1 MSRGRRLIPER
12 REAATT
18 LQKAATILAIVCL
31 TCGAVLTISFVLSWF
46 RVIGAGRF
54 KTYYTFRGQD
64 LPSMSIEIF
73 RGKFVYS
80 HNEGWIPDT
89 VRPPPRWQYAWWFA
103 PPQNMQ
109 RGQSPAVTW
118 VDLPDSFIWDQDL
131 LRVPL
136 WPAILLLLGF
146 PTTWF
151 VLRRRIET
159 KGDRAHCVACGYD
172 LRATP
177 DRCPECGREE
187 RQSRPAKML

>member
-109 RGQSPAVTW
+109 RDGKYRHVQVKLVQPRG
-118 VDLPDSFIWDQDL
+118 LP
-131 LRVPL
+131 PL
-136 WPAILLLLGF
+136 KAFFRLGYYA
-146 PTTWF
+146 PS
-151 VLRRRIET
+151 
-159 KGDRAHCVACGYD
+159 
-172 LRATP
+172 
-177 DRCPECGREE
+177 
-187 RQSRPAKML
+187 Q